1 MEIMA
6 SAPGKVIL
14 FGEHAVVYGQPAMA
28 FAVNKRAFIHLKPG
42 SGGKSTIKSLDL
54 NLDISIDLNEEKK
67 DFKREK
73 RSIINYIIAALY
85 EVHDGSPLD
94 IQLRLEIPVGAG
106 LGSSA
111 AVTVATLAA
120 AYQYHHKKISN
131 SQLAKKAHEVELTVQ
146 GRASSLD
153 TAVSTYGGLIYLNE
167 QREIISLKYNLPDS
181 LVIGYTSYSGNTAEM
196 VDSVREKRD
205 RFPEI
210 MDPIIISIGKI
221 ASQARKIIA
230 QDDLD
235 LNYLGELMNINHG
248 LLDSMGV
255 NTKEISNMIFN
266 ARRSGAIGAKITGAG
281 GGGSIIAFCPGKIDE
296 VLRVLQKTD
305 DALQVDFSR
314 TGFKIHY

>member
-28 FAVNKRAFIHLKPG
+28 FAVNKRAFINLKPG
-42 SGGKSTIKSLDL
+42 SGEKSIIKSSDL
-54 NLDISIDLNEEKK
+54 NLAISIDLNEEKK

-73 RSIINYIIAALY
+73 KSIINYIIAALY

-94 IQLRLEIPVGAG
+94 IQLHLEIPVGAG

-120 AYQYHHKKISN
+120 AYQHHHKKISTP
-131 SQLAKKAHEVELTVQ
+131 QLAKKAHEVELTVQ

-167 QREIISLKYNLPDS
+167 HGEIIPLNFNLPNS
-181 LVIGYTSYSGNTAEM
+181 MVIGYTSYRGNTAVM
-196 VDSVREKRD
+196 VGSVREKRD

-210 MDPIIISIGKI
+210 MDPIISSIGRI
-221 ASQARKIIA
+221 ASQARKLIA
-230 QDDLD
+230 EDDMD

-305 DALQVDFSR
+305 YALQVDLSR
-314 TGFKIHY
+314 TGVKIH